1 MRSLRTLMA
10 AAWILGIAPGFAG
23 AQTSPAPKDLLKF
36 RPTQKGIEY
45 DSPSDASAIAAC
57 KVETVMSGK
66 KHVGYALRDGQGKLL
81 RRFVDING
89 NGVLDQWSYYQDGFE
104 VYRESDLNDDK
115 SLDECRWMNAAG
127 TRIATVSGTRITGWK
142 RLSAEEA
149 SKVLVQALVWGD
161 LPLLETVLAT
171 SEELSSLGLPKPVI
185 EQTAA
190 ASARRVEQVKAL
202 QKDLKGWTGQTIWN
216 RLDAMLPHLIPAD
229 AGAGQDVLLYENA
242 VIFAGAPEAPI
253 NPKDV
258 TFLQAPELV
267 KVGESWKFVELP
279 RAVDPSKAIV
289 AAEGIVRAA
298 IYGAQGAG
306 GGPDSRN
313 PALDEA
319 LRALAKFD
327 AEHVNDVAKKDV
339 AQFHVGRIPLLRAVI
354 KVAPPEDQLGYTKQ
368 VADSLA
374 AAYQTGFFPKGLELL
389 DALSGEGSKIASYA
403 VFRKISTEFAAANE
417 EPGANPL
424 QNQKKWM
431 AGLKAFLDKYP
442 KADEAPDALL
452 QLASSFEFNAE
463 EDEARKV
470 LRAGRTRLPRDRSR
484 PEGHRRPATARSGR
498 QVAAA
503 DQGDRTE
510 ERDHRHREVPRQ
522 APARDLLGHL
532 GRPGQARPA
541 RADEGVPEAPRRG
554 FRDPRHQPRQRPRR
568 PRHVPQEDSAA
579 LAPGLRAGRP
589 GEEPPGHRARH
600 HRAADDDPGRPPGQ
614 GRQPQ
619 PPHRR
624 RARAAAREAGRRQ
637 GRGRARGEV
646 AGRHP
651 SNLGGRQ

>member
-10 AAWILGIAPGFAG
+10 AAWILGIAPGFAD

-36 RPTQKGIEY
+36 RPTQKGVEY
-45 DSPSDASAIAAC
+45 DTPSDASAIAAC
-57 KVETVMSGK
+57 KVETVMSAK

-161 LPLLETVLAT
+161 LPLLETVLAVPD
-171 SEELSSLGLPKPVI
+171 ELSTLGLPKPVI

-190 ASARRVEQVKAL
+190 ASARRVEQIKAL
-202 QKDLKGWTGQTIWN
+202 QKDLKGWTGQTVWN

-229 AGAGQDVLLYENA
+229 AGAGQDVLLYENV
-242 VIFAGAPEAPI
+242 VIFAGAPNEPI

-258 TFLQAPELV
+258 AFLQAPEMV

-279 RAVDPSKAIV
+279 RAVDPSKPIV

-298 IYGAQGAG
+298 IYGAQGAA
-306 GGPDSRN
+306 GGPDSQN

-354 KVAPPEDQLGYTKQ
+354 KVARPEDQLGYTKQ

-374 AAYQTGFFPKGLELL
+374 AAYQTGLFPKGLELL
-389 DALSGEGSKIASYA
+389 DALIGEDSKIASYA
-403 VFRKISTEFAAANE
+403 AFRKISTEFAAANE

-431 AGLKAFLDKYP
+431 AGLKAFLDRYP

-452 QLASSFEFNAE
+452 QLASSYEFNAE
-463 EDEARKV
+463 EDEARKYYEQLARDFPETDPGQKGIGV
-470 LRAGRTRLPRDRSR
+470 LRRLDLVGKSLP
-484 PEGHRRPATARSGR
+484 PIKATGLKNEIIDTEKFRGKPLLVTFWATW
-498 QVAAA
+498 A
-503 DQGDRTE
+503 DP
-510 ERDHRHREVPRQ
+510 VK
-522 APARDLLGHL
+522 RDLPELTKVYQKHHDEGFEILGISL
-532 GRPGQARPA
+532 DND
-541 RADEGVPEAPRRG
+541 RADLDAFLKKSPLPWPQVFEPGGLEKNRLATEFGIIALPTMILV
-554 FRDPRHQPRQRPRR
+554 DPQGKVVNRNLRTAAELERQL
-568 PRHVPQEDSAA
+568 EK
-579 LAPGLRAGRP
+579 L
-589 GEEPPGHRARH
+589 
-600 HRAADDDPGRPPGQ
+600 
-614 GRQPQ
+614 
-619 PPHRR
+619 
-624 RARAAAREAGRRQ
+624 
-637 GRGRARGEV
+637 V
-646 AGRHP
+646 AGKDGVALEAR
-651 SNLGGRQ
+651 